1 MFDFSMAATANSISF
16 IEYLKCFL
24 PMTGLRAFPVKQN
37 YSMDFC
43 LTGLPYLKKQMG

>member
-24 PMTGLRAFPVKQN
+24 PMTGLRAFPVKQIT
-37 YSMDFC
+37 
-43 LTGLPYLKKQMG
+43 LWILAR